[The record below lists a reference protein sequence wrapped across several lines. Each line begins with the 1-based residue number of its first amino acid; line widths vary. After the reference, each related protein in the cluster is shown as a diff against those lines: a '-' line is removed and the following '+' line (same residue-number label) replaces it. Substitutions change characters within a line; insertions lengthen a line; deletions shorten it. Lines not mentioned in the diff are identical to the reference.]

1 MIDGSCKTG
10 FCGLI
15 GQYYILQT
23 SAFEQHYTRTISGLD
38 SDHTHTIFGL
48 NTGYIPI
55 SYTLDYNLSIL
66 ISVSSTKHFHLASN
80 NTYLYISSEF
90 ILHIIYISYELL
102 SLVKPETFRS
112 RTAPTS

>member
-80 NTYLYISSEF
+80 NTYLLF
-90 ILHIIYISYELL
+90 
-102 SLVKPETFRS
+102 SLYLFFLYKLIHF
-112 RTAPTS
+112 